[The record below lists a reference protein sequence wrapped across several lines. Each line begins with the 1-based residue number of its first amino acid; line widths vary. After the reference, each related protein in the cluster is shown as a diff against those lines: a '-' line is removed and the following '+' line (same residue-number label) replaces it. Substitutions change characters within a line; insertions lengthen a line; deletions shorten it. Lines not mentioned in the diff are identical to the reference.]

1 MLHVLLHM
9 ARHKAP
15 FTSEQIAKMLKTNPA
30 VVRRTMAGL
39 RRAGYVSSAKGHGGG
54 WTIARE
60 PQSITLLDVHQA
72 VGGPRLFAIGH
83 ERRETEC
90 AVEQAVNKALEV
102 ALNEAEAILM
112 QRLQSVTLFDLLADF
127 DAACTN
133 SGWGTDGIE
142 RHGDESMTGTAHVTP
157 VGGNI
162 FLDLG
167 FPPDEAD
174 RLKEAS
180 NRRIAGKPR

>member
-9 ARHKAP
+9 ARHKEP
-15 FTSEQIAKMLKTNPA
+15 FTSEQIAKMLRTNPA

-54 WTIARE
+54 WTIVRE
-60 PQSITLLDVHQA
+60 LQSITLLDVHKA

-83 ERRETEC
+83 ERGETEC

-112 QRLQSVTLFDLLADF
+112 QRLQSVTLLDLLADF

-133 SGWGTDGIE
+133 GGWDAGGIE
-142 RHGDESMTGTAHVTP
+142 RYSGDSMNGIAHVTP

-162 FLDLG
+162 FRDLG
-167 FPPDEAD
+167 FPPDEAE
-174 RLKEAS
+174 RLKEES
-180 NRRIAGKPR
+180 DRRIAGKPR